1 MSTNVVSDVQIL
13 DLAPFVTERTRV
25 VSGRRLR
32 DPQVKGLLDAG
43 MQLLVDRVDSGI
55 GSPFRFSSRDD
66 VCAEALYHPPFRIGP
81 AEDDPDGL
89 ARAVPLRGPGERA
102 ALESARNAF
111 EQTWSRLEHYH
122 ADLAMYTLTMPAW
135 FAGGE
140 IAGTALRRLADQPGS
155 LDTVLEQI
163 AAENLT
169 LFEDSLFRVQL
180 VMQAM
185 APGEELIRVAL
196 DRMYHNIDR
205 TWTLVYQGFLDHFG
219 ARLRP
224 DVSVLDISR
233 ILTAVAEGTGLRR
246 LVQFDDPTILDAVQR
261 RSVLGK
267 AAVCVFA
274 AALSRAG
281 DDETLTEFF
290 RRSLTT

>member
-1 MSTNVVSDVQIL
+1 VASDVQIL

-81 AEDDPDGL
+81 VEDDPDGL

-102 ALESARNAF
+102 ALDSARAAF
-111 EQTWSRLEHYH
+111 DQTWSRLEHYH

-140 IAGTALRRLADQPGS
+140 IAGTALDRLADQPGS
-155 LDTVLEQI
+155 VDTVLEQI

-205 TWTLVYQGFLDHFG
+205 TWTLVHQGFLDHFG
-219 ARLRP
+219 GRLRP

-246 LVQFDDPTILDAVQR
+246 LVQFDDTTIFDAVQR

-290 RRSLTT
+290 RRSLTN